1 MPQTVETAGPVH
13 LNRIKPFLFG
23 RFHFEDQHRA
33 AVIKQGRVLLHI
45 VFMDDTRLRTIIAPI
60 QDVKYLK
67 EIANTDDDL
76 PRVKAACRR
85 LLKKSPL
92 TGLKRE
98 TTKKARGVLKEILD
112 L

>member
-1 MPQTVETAGPVH
+1 METKAY
-13 LNRIKPFLFG
+13 LFG

-33 AVIKQGRVLLHI
+33 AVIKQGTKLLTI
-45 VFMDDTRLRTIIAPI
+45 VFMDDTRLRTIIAPLSDI
-60 QDVKYLK
+60 RYLA
-67 EIANTDDDL
+67 EMANTDDNL
-76 PRVKAACRR
+76 PKVKAACRQ

-98 TTKKARGVLKEILD
+98 MTKKARGVLKEILD

>member
-1 MPQTVETAGPVH
+1 MKT
-13 LNRIKPFLFG
+13 KPYLFG
-23 RFHFEDQHRA
+23 RFHFEDQYRA
-33 AVIKQGRVLLHI
+33 AFIKQGTKLLHI
-45 VFMDDTRLRTIIAPI
+45 VFMDDTRLRTIIAPLSDI
-60 QDVKYLK
+60 RYLS
-67 EIANTDDDL
+67 EMANTDDDL